1 MEMLHSEC
9 LAHGPM
15 RARIDPLPPQA
26 GMSIPRRRVIEG
38 LAIGRPV
45 CPVFRPFFRD
55 LDPSALRNRLRS
67 IERCDRDYR
76 PIRLNSSCETDPAIV
91 GGEVAVK
98 QIVRSVLQYGSL
110 LTRGNVKNVDL
121 IWTTGKY

>member
-1 MEMLHSEC
+1 MKMLHGEC
-9 LAHGPM
+9 LAHRPM
-15 RARIDPLPPQA
+15 RARVDPLCPQA
-26 GMSIPRRRVIEG
+26 AMSIPRGRVIER

-45 CPVFRPFFRD
+45 CPVFRRFFRD
-55 LDPSALRNRLRS
+55 LDPGTLRNGFR
-67 IERCDRDYR
+67 IERRDRDDR
-76 PIRLNSSCETDPAIV
+76 AILLSARCETDPAIV